1 MNYSVVRSTLVS
13 RVRFIS
19 AWKSSAYQASRRD
32 EDAVIRA
39 VENRKKKREREKER
53 EKRIKR
59 ARERERERNLYARCT
74 RGRCFHIEKFFIGR
88 TKEITKLEANV
99 L

>member
-19 AWKSSAYQASRRD
+19 AWKSSAYQASRTD
-32 EDAVIRA
+32 EDGVIRA
-39 VENRKKKREREKER
+39 VENRKRKRET

-59 ARERERERNLYARCT
+59 SRENERERKISTPDAHAGAVFTLKNFSSVGQRKSR
-74 RGRCFHIEKFFIGR
+74 
-88 TKEITKLEANV
+88 KLEANV